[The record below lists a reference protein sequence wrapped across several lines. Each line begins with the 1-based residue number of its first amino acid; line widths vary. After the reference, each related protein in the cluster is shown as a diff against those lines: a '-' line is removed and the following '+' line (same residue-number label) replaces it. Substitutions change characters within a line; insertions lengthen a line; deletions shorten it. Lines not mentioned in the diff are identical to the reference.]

1 MPRSRKQPPERTLK
15 RLLLSGNTKAAEQL
29 LQKLL
34 QENPQHEW
42 AGEELERLR
51 TGQPLRVMEDAETR
65 IRRQRTETLGS
76 INELLR
82 QNPENSLVSRNTEK
96 LTELRDRLK
105 RLLQNAERLQLPQ
118 IPTVAPLL
126 AAISDELTKRRKRNI
141 QRILPRLT
149 VAALIIALAAGAWY
163 HCRNRASA
171 MEQELRS
178 AVEQARWDKV
188 NATVKVVDTAFYR
201 LINPDMESA
210 IQEANQWI
218 TSTHNRRERIERQL
232 AHIENNGVR
241 VSALALTDR
250 GMIERDLQALPS
262 ELSAPLNKRWQ
273 ALCSVEKRELQQQKT
288 AFIQQLQAPLP
299 QPPTYTGEP
308 DTDLAIVQQQM
319 DDFNSRLWQFENA
332 PVSYKL
338 SPQLIS
344 PVKER
349 LQQLHKCAEEI
360 RAYRLLT
367 ADMKRWRTYGQH
379 LAKLQEYS
387 PSVYTPAIAYLRI
400 SPFLPPEENVKNALQ
415 AAGYKVIDKARQA
428 AAVQTLLKGGPT
440 FTPAYPATIEQI
452 HLVEDLFT
460 APSLYRRIYEIA
472 RTNGETGYTEKA
484 PGVDVGDNRI
494 YFKRSDLDPVLNIDN
509 REVCWEGIDNVSIR
523 TLDAG
528 TLMRSLKLQKE
539 NFFLTANIAQ
549 LLTQTL
555 NFSHKE
561 CPALAQAY
569 VYYTL
574 LSLLDI
580 HQHPQMTGVRYSPT
594 MRRHAAE
601 FTRLAK
607 QLGLKLKHPGG
618 WLGNT
623 PAGNK
628 AEQAFRDWFATHR
641 GADYAAEI
649 KQNFGPLVRVGLQY
663 CGYISTDGKAVL
675 FRQLDADTP
684 IWYMTDEGF
693 KSTPCNTV
701 PQNACP
707 FSPVFSAL

>member
-15 RLLLSGNTKAAEQL
+15 RLLLSGNTTAAEKL
-29 LQKLL
+29 LQQLL

-42 AGEELERLR
+42 AGDELARLR
-51 TGQPLRVMEDAETR
+51 AGEQLRVMEDNETRHKRRSAETMGA
-65 IRRQRTETLGS
+65 IS
-76 INELLR
+76 ELLR
-82 QNPENSLVSRNTEK
+82 QTPENSLSARNADE
-96 LTELRDRLK
+96 LAELRDKLK
-105 RLLQNAERLQLPQ
+105 QLQQEAERLKLPD
-118 IPTVAPLL
+118 IPSTGPLL
-126 AAISDELTKRRKRNI
+126 QAISTELTKHRIRTVKRI
-141 QRILPRLT
+141 MPRLA
-149 VAALIIALAAGAWY
+149 VAALIMALTAAGWY
-163 HCRNRASA
+163 LCRNRAST
-171 MEQELRS
+171 MEQELRA

-188 NATVKVVDTAFYR
+188 NATVKVVDTGFYR
-201 LINPDMESA
+201 LINPDIESA

-218 TSTHNRRERIERQL
+218 TTTHNRRERIERQL
-232 AHIENNGVR
+232 SHIENNGVR
-241 VSALALTDR
+241 VAAMALTDR
-250 GMIERDLQALPS
+250 GMIERDLEALPR
-262 ELSAPLNKRWQ
+262 ELSAPLSKRWQ
-273 ALCSVEKRELQQQKT
+273 ALCSVEERELQRQK
-288 AFIQQLQAPLP
+288 AEFVQQLQVPLP
-299 QPPTYTGEP
+299 PPPTYTGEP
-308 DTDLAIVQQQM
+308 DTDLAIVQQQIE
-319 DDFNSRLWQFENA
+319 DFNSRLWQFENA

-349 LQQLHKCAEEI
+349 LQQLRKCADEI

-379 LAKLQEYS
+379 RAAMQKYS
-387 PSVYTPAIAYLRI
+387 PAVYTPAITHMSI

-607 QLGLKLKHPGG
+607 RLGLKLNYPGG

-628 AEQAFRDWFATHR
+628 AEQEFRDWFAAHR

-701 PQNACP
+701 PQNAYP

>member
-1 MPRSRKQPPERTLK
+1 MPRSHKQSPERTLK
-15 RLLLSGNTKAAEQL
+15 RLLLSGNTSAAE
-29 LQKLL
+29 KLL
-34 QENPQHEW
+34 QQLLHDNPKHEW
-42 AGEELERLR
+42 AGAELERLR
-51 TGQPLRVMEDAETR
+51 SGKTLRLMEDAETR
-65 IRRQRTETLGS
+65 HKRLSIETLWA
-76 INELLR
+76 ITLLLR
-82 QNPENSLVSRNTEK
+82 QNPESSLSSRSADN
-96 LTELRDRLK
+96 LTELRDKLN
-105 RLLQNAERLQLPQ
+105 RLLQATKQLKLPD
-118 IPTVAPLL
+118 IPSANSLL
-126 AAISDELTKRRKRNI
+126 LSIRAELTKHRRRCIKRLI
-141 QRILPRLT
+141 PRFAIVSLI
-149 VAALIIALAAGAWY
+149 VALSVGGWY
-163 HCRNRASA
+163 HCRNRAGDL
-171 MEQELRS
+171 EQELRS
-178 AVEQARWDKV
+178 AVEQARWEKV

-201 LINPDMESA
+201 LINPGVESA
-210 IQEANQWI
+210 IQQANQWI
-218 TSTHNRRERIERQL
+218 TTTHNRRERIERQL
-232 AHIENNGVR
+232 SHIENNGVR
-241 VSALALTDR
+241 VSAMALTDR
-250 GMIERDLQALPS
+250 GTIERELESLPP

-273 ALCSVEKRELQQQKT
+273 ALCSVEEQELQHQK
-288 AFIQQLQAPLP
+288 AEFLQQLQAPLP
-299 QPPTYTGEP
+299 PPPTYHGNP
-308 DTDLAIVQQQM
+308 DSDLASVQQQIN
-319 DDFNSRLWQFENA
+319 DFNSRLWQFENA

-349 LQQLHKCAEEI
+349 LQQLRKCAEEI
-360 RAYRLLT
+360 RAYRLLI

-379 LAKLQEYS
+379 RAAMQKYS
-387 PSVYTPAIAYLRI
+387 PAVYTPAITHMSI

-460 APSLYRRIYEIA
+460 APSLHRRIYEIA

-539 NFFLTANIAQ
+539 NFFLTANIVQ

-574 LSLLDI
+574 LSLLDM

-607 QLGLKLKHPGG
+607 RLGLKLKHPGG

-623 PAGNK
+623 PTGNR
-628 AEQAFRDWFATHR
+628 AEQEFRDWFAAHR

>member
-15 RLLLSGNTKAAEQL
+15 RLLLSGNSTAAEQL
-29 LQKLL
+29 LQQLL

-42 AGEELERLR
+42 AGDELARLR
-51 TGQPLRVMEDAETR
+51 AGEPLRVMENAETR
-65 IRRQRTETLGS
+65 HKRRSSETMGA
-76 INELLR
+76 ITDLLR
-82 QNPENSLVSRNTEK
+82 QTPETSLSARNADE
-96 LTELRDRLK
+96 LAELRDKLK
-105 RLLQNAERLQLPQ
+105 RLMQEAERLKLPD
-118 IPTVAPLL
+118 IPSTASLL
-126 AAISDELTKRRKRNI
+126 QAISTELSKHRKRTM
-141 QRILPRLT
+141 QRIMPRLA
-149 VAALIIALAAGAWY
+149 VATLLIALAAGGWY
-163 HCRNRASA
+163 LCRSRASSL
-171 MEQELRS
+171 EQELRA

-210 IQEANQWI
+210 IQAANHWM
-218 TSTHNRRERIERQL
+218 TTTHNRRERIERQL
-232 AHIENNGVR
+232 SHIENNGVR
-241 VSALALTDR
+241 VAAMALTDR
-250 GMIERDLQALPS
+250 GMIERDLEALPQ
-262 ELSAPLNKRWQ
+262 ELSTPLTKRWQ
-273 ALCSVEKRELQQQKT
+273 ALCSVEDRELQRQK
-288 AFIQQLQAPLP
+288 AEFVQQLQAPLP
-299 QPPTYTGEP
+299 PPPTYTGEP
-308 DTDLAIVQQQM
+308 DADLAIVQQQI

-349 LQQLHKCAEEI
+349 LQQLRKCADEI
-360 RAYRLLT
+360 RAYRLLA

-379 LAKLQEYS
+379 RAAIQEYT
-387 PSVYTPAIAYLRI
+387 PSVYTPAVTHMRIA
-400 SPFLPPEENVKNALQ
+400 PFLPPEENVKNALQ

-460 APSLYRRIYEIA
+460 APSLYRRIYEIS
-472 RTNGETGYTEKA
+472 RTNGETAYTEKS
-484 PGVDVGDNRI
+484 PRVDVGDNRI
-494 YFKRSDLDPVLNIDN
+494 YFTRSDLDPVLNIHN
-509 REVCWEGIDNVSIR
+509 RKVCWEDIDRVSMR

-528 TLMRSLKLQKE
+528 TLMRNLKLQKE
-539 NFFLTANIAQ
+539 DFFLRTNIAQ
-549 LLTQTL
+549 LLTKVL
-555 NFSHKE
+555 NFEHE
-561 CPALAQAY
+561 ACPALAQAY

-574 LSLLDI
+574 LSLLDM

-601 FTRLAK
+601 FTRLAR
-607 QLGLKLKHPGG
+607 QLGLKLRHPGA

-628 AEQAFRDWFATHR
+628 AEQAFRDWFAAHR
-641 GADYAAEI
+641 GADYNAEI
-649 KQNFGPLVRVGLQY
+649 KQHFGPLVRVGLQY

-675 FRQLDADTP
+675 FRQLDTDTP

-693 KSTPCNTV
+693 KSTPCNTA
-701 PQNACP
+701 PQNASP

>member
-15 RLLLSGNTKAAEQL
+15 RLLLSGNTTAAEKL
-29 LQKLL
+29 LQQLL

-42 AGEELERLR
+42 AGDELARLR
-51 TGQPLRVMEDAETR
+51 AGEQLRVMEDNETRHKRQSAETMGA
-65 IRRQRTETLGS
+65 IS
-76 INELLR
+76 ELLR
-82 QNPENSLVSRNTEK
+82 QTPENSLSSRNADE
-96 LTELRDRLK
+96 LAELRDKLK
-105 RLLQNAERLQLPQ
+105 QLQQDAERLKLPD
-118 IPTVAPLL
+118 IPSTGPLL
-126 AAISDELTKRRKRNI
+126 QAISTELTKHRKRTVK
-141 QRILPRLT
+141 RMMPRLA
-149 VAALIIALAAGAWY
+149 VAALIMALTAGGWY
-163 HCRNRASA
+163 LCRNRAST
-171 MEQELRS
+171 MEQELRA

-188 NATVKVVDTAFYR
+188 NATVKVVDTGFYR
-201 LINPDMESA
+201 LINPDIESA

-218 TSTHNRRERIERQL
+218 TTTHNRRERIERQL
-232 AHIENNGVR
+232 SHIENNGVR
-241 VSALALTDR
+241 VAAMALTDR
-250 GMIERDLQALPS
+250 GMIERDLEALPR
-262 ELSAPLNKRWQ
+262 ELSAPLSKRWQ
-273 ALCSVEKRELQQQKT
+273 ALCSVEERELQRQK
-288 AFIQQLQAPLP
+288 AEFVQQLQPPLP
-299 QPPTYTGEP
+299 PPPTYTGEP
-308 DTDLAIVQQQM
+308 DADLAIVQQQM

-349 LQQLHKCAEEI
+349 LQQLRKCADEI

-379 LAKLQEYS
+379 RAAMQKYS
-387 PSVYTPAIAYLRI
+387 PAVYTPAITHMSI

-415 AAGYKVIDKARQA
+415 AAGYQVIDKARQA

-528 TLMRSLKLQKE
+528 TLMRSMKLQKE
-539 NFFLTANIAQ
+539 DFFQTANIAQ

-574 LSLLDI
+574 LSLLDM

-607 QLGLKLKHPGG
+607 RLGLKLNHPGG

-623 PAGNK
+623 PTGNR
-628 AEQAFRDWFATHR
+628 AEQEFRDWFAAHR
-641 GADYAAEI
+641 GADYAVEI

-693 KSTPCNTV
+693 KSTPCNAV